1 MNVSSFMAFIGV
13 KCEAFPCSDVVTG
26 NYIVPGIR
34 LDPLRVRAVMV
45 SEALPPDVNDY
56 YYAEGDPLFQ
66 RTTVQAFRD
75 AGVDAGSIGELLGMG
90 FYFTTAVKC
99 GKTGYGVKSGTV
111 KECSLLLERELDAFP
126 NLKVLLLMGDV
137 AIKAL
142 NYISKRKTGRNV
154 VPPGSTY
161 KIRGSQYFYGD
172 IRVFPSYLQAGP
184 SFFIEQSKR
193 RMIAEDIREAM
204 KILGA

>member
-1 MNVSSFMAFIGV
+1 MAFIGV

-45 SEALPPDVNDY
+45 SEASPPDVNDY
-56 YYAEGDPLFQ
+56 YYAEGAPLFQ
-66 RTTVQAFRD
+66 RTTIQAFRD
-75 AGVDAGSIGELLGMG
+75 AGVDAGSIGELLELG

-193 RMIAEDIREAM
+193 RMISEDIREAM

>member
-1 MNVSSFMAFIGV
+1 MVVIDV
-13 KCEAFPCSDVVTG
+13 KCEAFPCGDIVTG
-26 NYIVPGIR
+26 NYLVPDVR
-34 LDPLRVRAVMV
+34 VDPLKVQAVMV
-45 SEALPPDVNDY
+45 SEASPPDMKDY
-56 YYAEGDPLFQ
+56 YYSEGNPLFQ

-75 AGVDAGSIGELLGMG
+75 AGVNAGSIDELLEMG

-142 NYISKRKTGRNV
+142 NYISKRKTSRNV

-161 KIRGSQYFYGD
+161 KIRKDQYFYGGV
-172 IRVFPSYLQAGP
+172 RVFPSYLQAGP

-193 RMIAEDIREAM
+193 RMIAEDVREAM

>member
-1 MNVSSFMAFIGV
+1 MAFIGV

-45 SEALPPDVNDY
+45 SEASPPDVNDY
-56 YYAEGDPLFQ
+56 YYAEGAPLFQ
-66 RTTVQAFRD
+66 RTTIQAFRD

-99 GKTGYGVKSGTV
+99 GKTSYGVKSGTV

>member
-1 MNVSSFMAFIGV
+1 MAFAGV
-13 KCEAFPCSDVVTG
+13 KCDAFPCDDVAKG
-26 NYIVPGIR
+26 SYLVPGIR
-34 LDPLRVRAVMV
+34 VNPLKVRAVMV
-45 SEALPPDVNDY
+45 SEASPPDVKDY

-75 AGVDAGSIGELLGMG
+75 AGVGAGSIGELLEMG

-99 GKTGYGVKSGTV
+99 GKTGYGVKTGTV
-111 KECSLLLERELDAFP
+111 KECSLLLERELDAFT
-126 NLKVLLLMGDV
+126 NLKALLLMGDV

-142 NYISKRKTGRNV
+142 NYISKRRTGRKV

-161 KIRGSQYFYGD
+161 KIRGSRYFYGGV
-172 IRVFPSYLQAGP
+172 RVFPSYLQAGP

-193 RMIAEDIREAM
+193 RMIAEDIREGM
-204 KILGA
+204 KVLGA

>member
-1 MNVSSFMAFIGV
+1 MAFVGV
-13 KCEAFPCSDVVTG
+13 KCENFPCDDVASRS
-26 NYIVPGIR
+26 YLVPGKHV
-34 LDPLRVRAVMV
+34 DPLSVRAVMV
-45 SEALPPDVNDY
+45 SEASPPDVKDY
-56 YYAEGDPLFQ
+56 YYADGDPLFQ

-75 AGVDAGSIGELLGMG
+75 AGVDASSIGELLEKG

-99 GKTGYGVKSGTV
+99 GKTGYGVKTGTI

-126 NLKVLLLMGDV
+126 NLKVLLLMGYV

-161 KIRGSQYFYGD
+161 KIRGSKYFLGD
-172 IRVFPSYLQAGP
+172 VRVFPSYLQAGP

-204 KILGA
+204 RILGA

>member
-1 MNVSSFMAFIGV
+1 MAFMGV
-13 KCEAFPCSDVVTG
+13 KCEAFPCIDVVTG
-26 NYIVPGIR
+26 NYLVPGIR

-45 SEALPPDVNDY
+45 SEASPPEVNDY

-75 AGVDAGSIGELLGMG
+75 AGVDAASIGDLLEKG

-99 GKTGYGVKSGTV
+99 GKTGYGVKTETI
-111 KECSLLLERELDAFP
+111 KKCSLLLERELDAFP

-142 NYISKRKTGRNV
+142 NYISKRKTGQNV

-161 KIRGSQYFYGD
+161 KIRGNKYFYGD
-172 IRVFPSYLQAGP
+172 VRVFPSYLQAGP

>member
-1 MNVSSFMAFIGV
+1 MAFKGV
-13 KCEAFPCSDVVTG
+13 KCEAFPCDDMATG

-34 LDPLRVRAVMV
+34 LDPLNVRAVMV
-45 SEALPPDVNDY
+45 SEASPPDVKDY

-75 AGVDAGSIGELLGMG
+75 AGVDAGSIGELLEMG

-126 NLKVLLLMGDV
+126 NIKALLLMGDV

-142 NYISKRKTGRNV
+142 NYISKRKTGMNV

-161 KIRGSQYFYGD
+161 KIRGNKYFYGGV
-172 IRVFPSYLQAGP
+172 RVFPSYLQAGP

-193 RMIAEDIREAM
+193 RMIAEDIREAV

>member
-1 MNVSSFMAFIGV
+1 MAFTGV
-13 KCEAFPCSDVVTG
+13 KCEAFPCSDVATG
-26 NYIVPGIR
+26 NYLVPGIQV
-34 LDPLRVRAVMV
+34 DPLKVRAVMV
-45 SEALPPDVNDY
+45 SEASPPDVKDY

-75 AGVDAGSIGELLGMG
+75 AGVDAGSIGELLEKG

-142 NYISKRKTGRNV
+142 NYISKRKMGRNV

>member
-1 MNVSSFMAFIGV
+1 MAFIGV

-45 SEALPPDVNDY
+45 SEASPPDVNDY
-56 YYAEGDPLFQ
+56 YYAEGAPLFQ
-66 RTTVQAFRD
+66 RTTIQAFRD
-75 AGVDAGSIGELLGMG
+75 AGVDAGSIGELLELG

-184 SFFIEQSKR
+184 SFFIELSKR
-193 RMIAEDIREAM
+193 RMISEDIREAM

>member
-1 MNVSSFMAFIGV
+1 MAFIGV

-26 NYIVPGIR
+26 NYLVPGIR
-34 LDPLRVRAVMV
+34 LDPLKVRAVMV
-45 SEALPPDVNDY
+45 SEASPPDVKDY

-75 AGVDAGSIGELLGMG
+75 AGVDANSISDLLEMG

-172 IRVFPSYLQAGP
+172 IRVFSSYLQAGP

-204 KILGA
+204 RILGA